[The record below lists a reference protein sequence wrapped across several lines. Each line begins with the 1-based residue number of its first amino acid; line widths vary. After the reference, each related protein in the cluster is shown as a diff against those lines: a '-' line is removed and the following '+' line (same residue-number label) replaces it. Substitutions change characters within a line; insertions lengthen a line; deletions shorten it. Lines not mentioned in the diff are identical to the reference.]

1 MREGWPFPPS
11 RPGHCPYF
19 KPESILFA
27 GSGSCCAVD
36 MKKQVTLQISDQVM
50 SFIAYQEP
58 GGSGF
63 CYANEWLVPLQR
75 GGDRGRRH
83 FLFWVQAGTSG
94 IFLFLERNLN
104 EGDLD
109 FCRLTVVPDL
119 FGTRDPLHGRQF
131 FHEPAW
137 WGGGGRWLGWFKPIT
152 LNVHST
158 SVFITSAPPQI
169 IRHWILDDLVSNISM
184 HHL

>member
-1 MREGWPFPPS
+1 MSPVVQLTWKSRWPYKSLTRWCHSQLTRSQEGLAFVMLMSGLCLYREVGIEGEGIS
-11 RPGHCPYF
+11 C
-19 KPESILFA
+19 SI
-27 GSGSCCAVD
+27 
-36 MKKQVTLQISDQVM
+36 
-50 SFIAYQEP
+50 
-58 GGSGF
+58 
-63 CYANEWLVPLQR
+63 
-75 GGDRGRRH
+75 
-83 FLFWVQAGTSG
+83 WVQAGTSG

-152 LNVHST
+152 LNMHST